1 MLVLTRKPGEQI
13 MIGDGIVI
21 TVLEGR
27 GDGVRIGIEAPRG
40 VPIQRREVIEAIAAA
55 NLAAAKPGRNRP
67 GRGRAARA
75 PAAAAAQLP
84 PTAEAADR
92 VSRGR
97 PPEDTGPGAAG
108 LVRRTTAR
116 ARSMFPAVVS

>member
-40 VPIQRREVIEAIAAA
+40 VRIQRKEVIEAIAAA
-55 NLAAAKPGRNRP
+55 NLAAAESGA
-67 GRGRAARA
+67 GAG
-75 PAAAAAQLP
+75 QE
-84 PTAEAADR
+84 T
-92 VSRGR
+92 
-97 PPEDTGPGAAG
+97 EDALRG
-108 LVRRTTAR
+108 LVPPDPSR
-116 ARSMFPAVVS
+116 

>member
-40 VPIQRREVIEAIAAA
+40 VRIQRKEVIEAIAAA
-55 NLAAAKPGRNRP
+55 NLAAA
-67 GRGRAARA
+67 
-75 PAAAAAQLP
+75 
-84 PTAEAADR
+84 EAGA
-92 VSRGR
+92 GAGQET
-97 PPEDTGPGAAG
+97 EDALRG
-108 LVRRTTAR
+108 LVPPDPSR
-116 ARSMFPAVVS
+116 

>member
-55 NLAAAKPGRNRP
+55 NLAAAQAGADD
-67 GRGRAARA
+67 GSGTEDALRGLLAPA
-75 PAAAAAQLP
+75 PAATTAVPSAPVPYAPAQP
-84 PTAEAADR
+84 NPATPA
-92 VSRGR
+92 S
-97 PPEDTGPGAAG
+97 GAA
-108 LVRRTTAR
+108 
-116 ARSMFPAVVS
+116 PALGADG

>member
-55 NLAAAKPGRNRP
+55 NLAAAQAGAEAGPEAEDAL
-67 GRGRAARA
+67 RGLVPPA
-75 PAAAAAQLP
+75 PATKP
-84 PTAEAADR
+84 
-92 VSRGR
+92 
-97 PPEDTGPGAAG
+97 AAG
-108 LVRRTTAR
+108 TD
-116 ARSMFPAVVS
+116 

>member
-55 NLAAAKPGRNRP
+55 NLAAAQAG
-67 GRGRAARA
+67 
-75 PAAAAAQLP
+75 
-84 PTAEAADR
+84 AEA
-92 VSRGR
+92 
-97 PPEDTGPGAAG
+97 GPGAEDALRG
-108 LVRRTTAR
+108 LVPPAPATKPTAGTD
-116 ARSMFPAVVS
+116 

>member
-55 NLAAAKPGRNRP
+55 NLAAAQAGADD
-67 GRGRAARA
+67 GSGTEDALRGLLAPA
-75 PAAAAAQLP
+75 PAA
-84 PTAEAADR
+84 
-92 VSRGR
+92 
-97 PPEDTGPGAAG
+97 
-108 LVRRTTAR
+108 TTAV
-116 ARSMFPAVVS
+116 PATPVPSAPAQSNPATPASDAEPVAGANG

>member
-1 MLVLTRKPGEQI
+1 

-55 NLAAAKPGRNRP
+55 NLAAAEAGADA
-67 GRGRAARA
+67 GSGTEEALRGLLSPPAVEPVA
-75 PAAAAAQLP
+75 PAATAAQP
-84 PTAEAADR
+84 AP
-92 VSRGR
+92 
-97 PPEDTGPGAAG
+97 GPVG
-108 LVRRTTAR
+108 
-116 ARSMFPAVVS
+116 

>member
-55 NLAAAKPGRNRP
+55 NLAAAQAGADD
-67 GRGRAARA
+67 GSGTEDALRGLLA
-75 PAAAAAQLP
+75 PAPAPATPAHSTPAPSTPAQSDPAAPASD
-84 PTAEAADR
+84 AE
-92 VSRGR
+92 
-97 PPEDTGPGAAG
+97 PAAG
-108 LVRRTTAR
+108 VNG
-116 ARSMFPAVVS
+116 

>member
-55 NLAAAKPGRNRP
+55 NLAAAQAGADD
-67 GRGRAARA
+67 GSGTEDALRGLLA
-75 PAAAAAQLP
+75 PAPAPAPSTPAQSDPAAPASDA
-84 PTAEAADR
+84 
-92 VSRGR
+92 
-97 PPEDTGPGAAG
+97 GPAAG
-108 LVRRTTAR
+108 VNG
-116 ARSMFPAVVS
+116 

>member
-55 NLAAAKPGRNRP
+55 NLAAAEAGAAT
-67 GRGRAARA
+67 GAATEDALRGL
-75 PAAAAAQLP
+75 LP
-84 PTAEAADR
+84 PT
-92 VSRGR
+92 
-97 PPEDTGPGAAG
+97 PAAG
-108 LVRRTTAR
+108 TAN
-116 ARSMFPAVVS
+116 APKAE

>member
-55 NLAAAKPGRNRP
+55 NLAAAEAGAEA
-67 GRGRAARA
+67 GQDAEDALRGLLPPA
-75 PAAAAAQLP
+75 PAP
-84 PTAEAADR
+84 K
-92 VSRGR
+92 
-97 PPEDTGPGAAG
+97 
-108 LVRRTTAR
+108 
-116 ARSMFPAVVS
+116 PAPATD

>member
-55 NLAAAKPGRNRP
+55 NLAAAEAGADA
-67 GRGRAARA
+67 GQDTEEALRGL
-75 PAAAAAQLP
+75 LP
-84 PTAEAADR
+84 PAVPSTT
-92 VSRGR
+92 
-97 PPEDTGPGAAG
+97 PPATD
-108 LVRRTTAR
+108 
-116 ARSMFPAVVS
+116 

>member
-55 NLAAAKPGRNRP
+55 NLAAAEAGA
-67 GRGRAARA
+67 GAGGQGTEDALRG
-75 PAAAAAQLP
+75 LVP
-84 PTAEAADR
+84 PT
-92 VSRGR
+92 
-97 PPEDTGPGAAG
+97 PPASS
-108 LVRRTTAR
+108 V
-116 ARSMFPAVVS
+116 

>member
-55 NLAAAKPGRNRP
+55 NLAAAEAGA
-67 GRGRAARA
+67 GAGADTEDALRGL
-75 PAAAAAQLP
+75 LP
-84 PTAEAADR
+84 PAP
-92 VSRGR
+92 VSSS
-97 PPEDTGPGAAG
+97 D
-108 LVRRTTAR
+108 
-116 ARSMFPAVVS
+116 